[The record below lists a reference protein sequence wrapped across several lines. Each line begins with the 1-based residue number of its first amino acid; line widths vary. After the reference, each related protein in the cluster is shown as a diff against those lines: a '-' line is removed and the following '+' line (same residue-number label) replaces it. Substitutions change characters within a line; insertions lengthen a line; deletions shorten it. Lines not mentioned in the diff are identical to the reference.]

1 MKIYSRIEFY
11 ILSYAVIINIIGYII
26 MIIDKYK
33 AKKNKWR
40 IRESTIFIIGL
51 VGGAT
56 GVVLGMTMFRH
67 KTQHKKFYIG
77 MPLIVIVQS
86 ILSIILLYE
95 LYC

>member
-1 MKIYSRIEFY
+1 MEIYSKIQFY
-11 ILSYAVIINIIGYII
+11 ILSYAVIINIIGFII

-33 AKKNKWR
+33 ARKNKWR
-40 IRESTIFIIGL
+40 IKESTIFIIGL
-51 VGGAT
+51 IGGAT

-67 KTQHKKFYIG
+67 KTQNKKFYIG